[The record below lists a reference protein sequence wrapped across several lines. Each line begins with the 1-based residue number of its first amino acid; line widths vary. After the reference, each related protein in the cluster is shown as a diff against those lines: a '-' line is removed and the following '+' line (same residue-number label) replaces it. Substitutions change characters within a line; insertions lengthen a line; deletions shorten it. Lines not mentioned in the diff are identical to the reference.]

1 MMKKLMAKNLCLQFS
16 LRGKLAKK
24 AFDKTNL
31 FQVIIDAL
39 RQRFESATEYEVNK
53 IIGRWLAT
61 ARDREGGRAE
71 RNSQTQQPTSS

>member
-16 LRGKLAKK
+16 LTGKFAKK

-53 IIGRWLAT
+53 TIGRWLAT
-61 ARDREGGRAE
+61 ARDREGGRTE